1 MKQAGPAFLALL
13 LTLFSCKKSS
23 SDGSSTQIDPYMS
36 LAAGNSWT
44 YETVN
49 NLTTVISTNTLA
61 STNRDSTIN
70 GKSYHVFTNSN
81 GAANEY
87 YNISGSDYY
96 TFRNLISLGTGTTV
110 EHIYLKENATVGLSW
125 SQTITIAP
133 FSGVPTTV
141 PLTITNTITEKG
153 LTRTVNGKTYSN
165 VIHVTTVLAS
175 SSLPAGSL
183 TTDIHTYYAPKYGMI
198 ESRNKITVTLVT
210 GNNVDQ
216 NTTLKATNF

>member
-1 MKQAGPAFLALL
+1 MKLAGPAFLALL
-13 LTLFSCKKSS
+13 LTFISCKKSS
-23 SDGSSTQIDPYMS
+23 SDSAPAPVEPFMS
-36 LAAGNSWT
+36 LTAGNSRT

-49 NLTTVISTNTLA
+49 NLTTVITTNTQL
-61 STNRDSTIN
+61 STNRDSSIN

-81 GAANEY
+81 GSPNEY
-87 YNISGSDYY
+87 FNVSGSDYY
-96 TFRNLISLGTGTTV
+96 TFRNLTPLGTSSTV
-110 EHIYLKENATVGLSW
+110 EHIYLKDNMSVGQSW

-153 LTRTVNGKTYSN
+153 ISRTVNGKTYNN
-165 VIHVTTVLAS
+165 VIHITTLLSS

-198 ESRNKITVTLVT
+198 ESRNKITITLVT

-216 NTTLKATNF
+216 NTTLKTANF